1 MVDLIVTALWL
12 YLGIGSAV
20 ALAFVLYGID
30 RIDVKAHGAYAVRP
44 LLVPGLAV
52 LWPIVLVGYSTV
64 TLLARLRGLSTSRP
78 RATAAW

>member
-20 ALAFVLYGID
+20 AIAFVLYGID

-52 LWPIVLVGYSTV
+52 LWPIVLVRWV
-64 TLLARLRGLSTSRP
+64 ALARKKESDE
-78 RATAAW
+78 